1 MGFSKEAGA
10 EADMAQIEPP
20 DKRFAEAKPRGL
32 NWNVAATH
40 IIYDKRKVDRKVP
53 RYKGVTNLLAIYV
66 FWHQQ

>member
-32 NWNVAATH
+32 N
-40 IIYDKRKVDRKVP
+40 
-53 RYKGVTNLLAIYV
+53 
-66 FWHQQ
+66 